1 MSLINKPKQSGS
13 MKRGLIVTLTVG
25 LMSCSTLKPGRQAT
39 SQPAV
44 GLANVNGIT
53 LAYERFG
60 SPKNEAILL
69 IAGTNSQLTAWPAS
83 LCHYLA
89 QQGYQVIRFDN
100 RDVGL
105 STKFT
110 QAGLPDWA
118 AIGRAMQTNKPPPLP
133 YTLDDMADDAAGLLG
148 ALAIRKA
155 HVVGAS
161 MGGMIAQRLTYNHP
175 QRVLTLTSIMAG
187 GGKAG
192 FPLIAKPA
200 ALRGIPVPGPNVD
213 TAAYIRREVKSLLAI
228 GGMGY
233 PIDSLSIQTAVEQ
246 DVRRSYYPDGLS
258 RQGAASLVAFH
269 AGRTRQLQ
277 TIRVPTLVIHGS
289 EDPLVTLDAGRD
301 VASNVP
307 TAHFVLVEGMGHLI
321 SPSLTT
327 KLADLILRNV
337 RKGP

>member
-1 MSLINKPKQSGS
+1 

-39 SQPAV
+39 SQPAA

-213 TAAYIRREVKSLLAI
+213 TAAYIRREVQSLLAI